1 MEKKTDTLAS
11 FLTVMP
17 YLNELLTSDV
27 GVSITDRENYLYYKA
42 GKDLDLKVSP
52 GMPLKPGSSVYR
64 AIHEKKRATI
74 RADKSLFGIPYIA
87 VAIPL
92 LDDSGKVIGAASV
105 QESIS
110 RQETLKEMSQ
120 HLNESVTVLAASA
133 EKISAQSQEITA
145 ISRELATTTFQS
157 KDRVRESDQVLSL
170 IKMIASQT
178 NLLGLNAAIEAARVG
193 DQGRGFG
200 VVAQEIRK
208 LAGTSADSIKQ
219 IEDIIRSI
227 QHDSDYTANQ
237 MQLIGDAI
245 GQITDSI
252 IQVTAAIQQT
262 NSMTNRL
269 DTLANE
275 LNN

>member
-1 MEKKTDTLAS
+1 MERKSDLLTS

-17 YLNELLTSDV
+17 FLNELLTSDV
-27 GVSITDRENYLYYKA
+27 GVSITDREKYLYYKA
-42 GKDLDLKVSP
+42 GKDLDLKVTP
-52 GMPLKPGSSVYR
+52 GMPLKAGSSVYR

-92 LDDSGKVIGAASV
+92 VDETGAVIGAASV

-120 HLNESVTVLAASA
+120 HLNESITLLAASA

-219 IEDIIRSI
+219 IEEIIRSI
-227 QHDSDYTANQ
+227 QHDSDYTCSQ

-269 DTLANE
+269 DSLAND